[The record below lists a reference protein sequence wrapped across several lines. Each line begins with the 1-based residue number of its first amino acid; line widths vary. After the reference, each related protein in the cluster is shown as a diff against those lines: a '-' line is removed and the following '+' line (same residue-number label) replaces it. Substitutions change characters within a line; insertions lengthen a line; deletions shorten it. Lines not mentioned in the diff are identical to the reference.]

1 MILRIHDIIPDEEG
15 KWSVVMI
22 YSNIL
27 KNHYEEN
34 LTPFAT
40 LN

>member
-1 MILRIHDIIPDEEG
+1 MILRIHDEEG